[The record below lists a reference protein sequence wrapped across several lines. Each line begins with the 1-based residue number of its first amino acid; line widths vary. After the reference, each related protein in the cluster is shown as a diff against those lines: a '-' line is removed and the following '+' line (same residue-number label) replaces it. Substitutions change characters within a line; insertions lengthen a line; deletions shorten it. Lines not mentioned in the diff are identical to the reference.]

1 MKITIIGTGY
11 VGLVTGA
18 CLAEVGHFVK
28 CLDVSKEKIDFLK
41 EGKVPFY
48 EPGLKNKITNGLN
61 NGTLEFTSSYD
72 SATKDTNIYFICVGS
87 PPKKDGSTNLSYVSN
102 SLKKISSLKKKDFT
116 VFIKSTVPVGTNKLM
131 NDLLNK
137 GKKSRNKAIIVS
149 NPEFLKEGDAIRDF
163 MRPDRII
170 IGTHDEKIKKL
181 CREIYKPLNKQKDK
195 IIFMSPEAAELT
207 KYAANSFLA
216 TKISFMNELSR
227 ICDSLN
233 INIEDIRNG
242 IGSDPRIGSSF
253 LYSGLGYGGSCFPKD
268 IDSLLNTFKKNN
280 IKNEILSSVKK
291 INETQIDYFLSK
303 ILSHYSNKELK
314 EKSFTIWG
322 LSFKPDTD
330 DIRNSASINLVKNLS
345 KQCKN
350 LYLYDP
356 KASDSAAK
364 ELKNINNIFF
374 MDDPYSHIKES
385 DSLIICTEWKIF
397 WNPNYK
403 KLRKLK
409 DKSVFDGRNIL
420 EKHKMTENGL
430 EYIGVGS

>member
-1 MKITIIGTGY
+1 
-11 VGLVTGA
+11 
-18 CLAEVGHFVK
+18 
-28 CLDVSKEKIDFLK
+28 
-41 EGKVPFY
+41 
-48 EPGLKNKITNGLN
+48 
-61 NGTLEFTSSYD
+61 
-72 SATKDTNIYFICVGS
+72 
-87 PPKKDGSTNLSYVSN
+87 
-102 SLKKISSLKKKDFT
+102 
-116 VFIKSTVPVGTNKLM
+116 M

-137 GKKSRNKAIIVS
+137 GKKTRNKAIIVS

-233 INIEDIRNG
+233 NIEDIRNG
-242 IGSDPRIGSSF
+242 IGSDPGSEVVF
-253 LYSGLGYGGSCFPKD
+253 FILAYGGSCFPKD

-322 LSFKPDTD
+322 YHL
-330 DIRNSASINLVKNLS
+330 NLI
-345 KQCKN
+345 QM
-350 LYLYDP
+350 
-356 KASDSAAK
+356 
-364 ELKNINNIFF
+364 I
-374 MDDPYSHIKES
+374 
-385 DSLIICTEWKIF
+385 
-397 WNPNYK
+397 
-403 KLRKLK
+403 
-409 DKSVFDGRNIL
+409 
-420 EKHKMTENGL
+420 
-430 EYIGVGS
+430 

>member
-41 EGKVPFY
+41 EEKFLFMNLVF
-48 EPGLKNKITNGLN
+48 KNKITNGLN

-72 SATKDTNIYFICVGS
+72 SVTKDTNIYFICVLVLLLKGWFYQFELCLKFI
-87 PPKKDGSTNLSYVSN
+87 KKDILFNE
-102 SLKKISSLKKKDFT
+102 KDFT

-137 GKKSRNKAIIVS
+137 GKKTRNKAIIVS
-149 NPEFLKEGDAIRDF
+149 NPEFLKKEGGCYKRFYEA
-163 MRPDRII
+163 DRII

-242 IGSDPRIGSSF
+242 IGSTPGSEVVFFILALAMEALVFLRI
-253 LYSGLGYGGSCFPKD
+253 
-268 IDSLLNTFKKNN
+268 
-280 IKNEILSSVKK
+280 
-291 INETQIDYFLSK
+291 
-303 ILSHYSNKELK
+303 
-314 EKSFTIWG
+314 
-322 LSFKPDTD
+322 
-330 DIRNSASINLVKNLS
+330 SIH
-345 KQCKN
+345 
-350 LYLYDP
+350 
-356 KASDSAAK
+356 
-364 ELKNINNIFF
+364 F
-374 MDDPYSHIKES
+374 
-385 DSLIICTEWKIF
+385 
-397 WNPNYK
+397 
-403 KLRKLK
+403 
-409 DKSVFDGRNIL
+409 
-420 EKHKMTENGL
+420 
-430 EYIGVGS
+430 